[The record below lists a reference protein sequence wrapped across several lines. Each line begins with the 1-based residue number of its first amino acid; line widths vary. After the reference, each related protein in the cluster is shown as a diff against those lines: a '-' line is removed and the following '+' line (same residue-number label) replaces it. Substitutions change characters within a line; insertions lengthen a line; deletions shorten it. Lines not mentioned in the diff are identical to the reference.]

1 MILDLMKFMLVV
13 SCLMH
18 PSSFIWDKDWLR
30 MGCFEGITQPT
41 SGVEARKE
49 ERKEKLKAC
58 IYIYYISS
66 YR

>member
-1 MILDLMKFMLVV
+1 
-13 SCLMH
+13 
-18 PSSFIWDKDWLR
+18 

-58 IYIYYISS
+58 VYIYIYISISS